1 MKLIILLS
9 ITVGL
14 VAYWLGFN
22 TLNPEQSIIIG
33 AGATLLTFLIL
44 FIFNYIFKKIT
55 QKSTL
60 GIAIGIAISV
70 LIYFSL
76 NTIIENLPIEQS
88 FIPYIKTIGLFILIF
103 LGITVGLNK
112 TGSSNK
118 NFKKGGDWPSGST
131 KILDTSVIIDGRIA
145 DVAEVGF
152 IEGDL
157 IIPKF
162 VIKELQ
168 YIADSSDPVKKVRGR
183 RGLDVIKRIQNDI
196 PEVEV
201 KITNHDFKH
210 VKEVDLKLVE
220 LAKKINGVVITNDF
234 NLNKVASLQSVKVLN
249 LNELA
254 NAIKPIVLPGEVMN
268 LMLVKEGKEHRQA
281 IGYLDDGTMV
291 VVDDAINFIGK
302 EISVSITSVL
312 QTSTGRMI
320 FAKKNRENMITSLNG

>member
-1 MKLIILLS
+1 MKLIIPLS
-9 ITVGL
+9 IIVGL
-14 VAYWLGFN
+14 VAYWLGINGN
-22 TLNPEQSIIIG
+22 TPEKSIILG
-33 AGATLLTFLIL
+33 TLAAILSALIL
-44 FIFNYIFKKIT
+44 VSLNFVFKKIT
-55 QKSTL
+55 LRSSL
-60 GIAIGIAISV
+60 GIAIGIAVSV
-70 LIYFSL
+70 ALYLSFGSIVQLMPVSDNLVPYVK
-76 NTIIENLPIEQS
+76 IIA
-88 FIPYIKTIGLFILIF
+88 FFILLF
-103 LGITVGLNK
+103 LGITIGLNK
-112 TGSSNK
+112 ASMNDK
-118 NFKKGGDWPSGST
+118 NYRKGQRKGST

-152 IEGDL
+152 IEGVL

-183 RGLDVIKRIQNDI
+183 RGLDVIKTIQNDI

-201 KITNHDFKH
+201 KIIGDDFKH

-220 LAKKINGVVITNDF
+220 LAKKINGVIITNDF

-254 NAIKPIVLPGEVMN
+254 NAIKPVVLPGEEMS

-302 EISVSITSVL
+302 EITVSITSVL

-320 FAKKNRENMITSLNG
+320 FAKKTRENVVSGLNG